1 MNPILEINLKNL
13 NFNYGKLNRKF
24 PNFWAVLKD
33 NAYGLGISEVAFS
46 LYGLGCRKFMVAD
59 LNEALEIKK
68 AIKGRD
74 YEVAV
79 LNGFF
84 SESDAV
90 LFMKNN
96 ILPFLSTKNQINIW
110 KKINK
115 NGQFAIFAE
124 TGLNR
129 FSLRSEELRYLLKNF
144 KNEIRLVISH
154 LACARNSDN
163 PRNSQQKKIFDE
175 VCSFIE
181 KSNKILEKSLSS
193 SEAAFNLDASYFYD
207 SVRFGSALY
216 GFSKDINEKFGLK
229 NVVSFRAPII
239 KTFNVEKGEYISY
252 GDDCILDKSKYI
264 GILNLGL
271 VNGFYRSMSNNE
283 AFFYVKSGKK
293 YEIPVIGRITME
305 YTTIDLSETPFIK
318 AGNYINLFDYNNHIK
333 DRLDN
338 FNYEDILPRITSA
351 QPLPYH
357 KEFILFSK
365 SSKNNIIY
373 KK

>member
-13 NFNYGKLNRKF
+13 NFNYGKLDRKF

-33 NAYGLGISEVAFS
+33 NAYGLGISEVALS
-46 LYGLGCRKFMVAD
+46 LYASGCRKFIVAD

-74 YEVAV
+74 YEIAV

-84 SESDAV
+84 SEADAL
-90 LFMKNN
+90 LFVRYNL
-96 ILPFLSTKNQINIW
+96 LPFLSTKKQINSW
-110 KKINK
+110 KKIGK
-115 NGQFAIFAE
+115 NGQFAIFIE

-129 FSLRSEELRYLLKNF
+129 FSLRNEELSYLLKNF

-154 LACARNSDN
+154 LACARNVNN
-163 PRNSQQKKIFDE
+163 PRNSQQKKKFDD
-175 VCSFIE
+175 VCLFIE
-181 KSNKILEKSLSS
+181 KSNRILEKSLSS
-193 SEAAFNLDASYFYD
+193 SEAAFNLDRSYFYD
-207 SVRFGSALY
+207 SVRLGSALY
-216 GFSKDINEKFGLK
+216 GFNKDINEKLGLK
-229 NVVSFRAPII
+229 NIVFFKAPII
-239 KTFNVEKGEYISY
+239 KTFNAEKGEYISY
-252 GDDCILDKSKYI
+252 GDDCILDNSKYI

-271 VNGFYRSMSNNE
+271 ANGFYRSMSNN
-283 AFFYVKSGKK
+283 ASFFFRRGGKK

-305 YTTIDLSETPFIK
+305 YTMVDLSGTPFIK
-318 AGNYINLFDYNNHIK
+318 AKNYINLFDYNNHIK

-365 SSKNNIIY
+365 NSKNNIIY